1 MVEKRQKEKGQAR
14 EERERERERE
24 REERKREGL
33 ARDRICRL
41 AFIIVGEST
50 SGAVI
55 TSPSTAAVP
64 R

>member
-14 EERERERERE
+14 EERGRERERE
-24 REERKREGL
+24 KEKREGL